1 MKRVIFVDDEPNVL
15 EGIKVSLHQMRDEW
29 TMAFAHDAVRAL
41 AMMEEAEEPFD
52 VIVSD
57 MNMPG
62 MGGKDLLHV
71 VKETYPQTVRMVLSG
86 QLDAENVVQAAAFAH
101 QILRKPCE
109 PALLR
114 ERLTRAFALNNYLKN
129 CPMRDDLFAMC
140 GIPSVPT
147 VYWKLLNEINDEKP
161 SIVKIGE
168 IIETDPSMSAKV
180 LQVAHAAYRGTHNF
194 SSIVDAVNLIGLKN
208 IKGLVLM
215 PGIFELAD
223 GSQLPEE
230 VDLER
235 MWKHALQVA
244 EFAKRISQREHDDTE
259 QNDEAYSAGLLHDIG
274 LLIVATRMPDKFA
287 DAIELRRSRGMSL
300 MEAEKECFGATH
312 AEMGGFLLDLWGLPE
327 HVVEAI
333 SFHLYPSSTP
343 DHTYRMLLL
352 DTRDGVSA
360 LTAVHIANYLSEDL
374 DDLIEEQAKAK
385 VDHIHLADL
394 NMSDRLSDWWD
405 LCFASPTTDMA

>member
-86 QLDAENVVQAAAFAH
+86 QLDAENVVQAAVVAH

-168 IIETDPSMSAKV
+168 IIETDPSMSAKI
-180 LQVAHAAYRGTHNF
+180 Q
-194 SSIVDAVNLIGLKN
+194 
-208 IKGLVLM
+208 
-215 PGIFELAD
+215 E
-223 GSQLPEE
+223 
-230 VDLER
+230 
-235 MWKHALQVA
+235 
-244 EFAKRISQREHDDTE
+244 
-259 QNDEAYSAGLLHDIG
+259 
-274 LLIVATRMPDKFA
+274 
-287 DAIELRRSRGMSL
+287 
-300 MEAEKECFGATH
+300 
-312 AEMGGFLLDLWGLPE
+312 
-327 HVVEAI
+327 
-333 SFHLYPSSTP
+333 
-343 DHTYRMLLL
+343 
-352 DTRDGVSA
+352 
-360 LTAVHIANYLSEDL
+360 
-374 DDLIEEQAKAK
+374 
-385 VDHIHLADL
+385 
-394 NMSDRLSDWWD
+394 SD
-405 LCFASPTTDMA
+405 